1 MLSIT
6 VTFPHAY
13 AYEHNS
19 KRIGTC
25 SSRSTFERE
34 LEASGDVHD
43 DMEAF
48 EVLPYIDCNSS
59 ISVVV
64 NGVEFDPNLTFDSF
78 KRNLDTSINYNPEIP
93 TVKSYVSIL
102 KKSQVCYNKT
112 FDWVD
117 VSDFDPNNV
126 LIVTGCDQ
134 YNQEYFIGIEYS
146 EMLSDHEHDA
156 DITGGSDCEFEFFYH
171 QDKVWSS

>member
-19 KRIGTC
+19 KQIGNC
-25 SSRSTFERE
+25 SSRSKFERE
-34 LEASGDVHD
+34 LEKSGDLD
-43 DMEAF
+43 DDLEAF
-48 EVLPYIDCNSS
+48 EVLPYIDCKSS

-78 KRNLDTSINYNPEIP
+78 KRNLDTSIDYNPEIP
-93 TVKSYVSIL
+93 SAKNCVSIL
-102 KKSQVCYNKT
+102 KKSQVYYSKT

-117 VSDFDPNNV
+117 VSDFDPKNI
-126 LIVTGCDQ
+126 LIVTGSDQ
-134 YNQEYFIGIEYS
+134 NSQEYFIGIEYS
-146 EMLSDHEHDA
+146 EILSDHEHDA